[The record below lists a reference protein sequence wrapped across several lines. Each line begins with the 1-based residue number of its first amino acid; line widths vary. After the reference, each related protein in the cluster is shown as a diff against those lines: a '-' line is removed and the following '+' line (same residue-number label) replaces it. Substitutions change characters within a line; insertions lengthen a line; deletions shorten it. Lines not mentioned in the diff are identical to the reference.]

1 MSAKQIDTLY
11 LQGKGQDDPFSFYY
25 ANLRPLLLEY
35 AVAIG
40 NQHHKQIDDHQVT
53 EMVDDLL
60 MDLDK
65 FEGKSSLST
74 WVYARFRNQWVKEFR
89 FQRKNL
95 GSSLSLE
102 ANIDRNTG
110 YKDGQSMDTESRTLD
125 YFTPHAP
132 YTSAS
137 APDMADQLI
146 VEDFKNSLSARQL
159 DILESRIAGHTFEEI
174 ADELQLSSSRAHE
187 IWTQILSAA
196 TEYGLDRIK

>member
-95 GSSLSLE
+95 GSSLSVDALKDRWQEYAGDNEAILVDGRENSNFTFANTHHVDLDQRIIVTEFKDSLSSRQLEILE
-102 ANIDRNTG
+102 A
-110 YKDGQSMDTESRTLD
+110 
-125 YFTPHAP
+125 
-132 YTSAS
+132 
-137 APDMADQLI
+137 
-146 VEDFKNSLSARQL
+146 
-159 DILESRIAGHTFEEI
+159 RISGHTFEEI
-174 ADELQLSSSRAHE
+174 AEEMQLSKSRAHE
-187 IWTQILSAA
+187 IWSEVLNAA
-196 TEYGLDRIK
+196 TEYGLNRINS

>member
-95 GSSLSLE
+95 GSSLSVDALKDRWQEYAGDNEAILVDGRENSNFTFANTHHVDLDQRIIVTEFKDSLSSRQLEILE
-102 ANIDRNTG
+102 A
-110 YKDGQSMDTESRTLD
+110 
-125 YFTPHAP
+125 
-132 YTSAS
+132 
-137 APDMADQLI
+137 
-146 VEDFKNSLSARQL
+146 
-159 DILESRIAGHTFEEI
+159 RISGHTFEEI
-174 ADELQLSSSRAHE
+174 AEEMQLSKSRAHE
-187 IWTQILSAA
+187 IWSEVLNAA
-196 TEYGLDRIK
+196 TEYGLDRINS

>member
-95 GSSLSLE
+95 GSSLSVDALKDRWQEYAGDNEAILVDGRENSNFTFANTHHVDLDQRIIVTEFKDSLSSRQLEILE
-102 ANIDRNTG
+102 A
-110 YKDGQSMDTESRTLD
+110 
-125 YFTPHAP
+125 
-132 YTSAS
+132 
-137 APDMADQLI
+137 
-146 VEDFKNSLSARQL
+146 
-159 DILESRIAGHTFEEI
+159 RISGHTFEEI
-174 ADELQLSSSRAHE
+174 AEEMQLSKSRAYE
-187 IWTQILSAA
+187 IWSEVLNAA
-196 TEYGLDRIK
+196 TEYGLDRINS

>member
-95 GSSLSLE
+95 GSSLSVDALKDRWQEYAGDNEAILVDGRENSNFTFANTHHVDLDQRIIVTEFKDSLSSRQLEILE
-102 ANIDRNTG
+102 ARV
-110 YKDGQSMDTESRTLD
+110 S
-125 YFTPHAP
+125 
-132 YTSAS
+132 
-137 APDMADQLI
+137 
-146 VEDFKNSLSARQL
+146 
-159 DILESRIAGHTFEEI
+159 GHTFEEI
-174 ADELQLSSSRAHE
+174 AEEMQLSKSRAHE
-187 IWTQILSAA
+187 IWSKVLNAA
-196 TEYGLDRIK
+196 TEYGLDRINS